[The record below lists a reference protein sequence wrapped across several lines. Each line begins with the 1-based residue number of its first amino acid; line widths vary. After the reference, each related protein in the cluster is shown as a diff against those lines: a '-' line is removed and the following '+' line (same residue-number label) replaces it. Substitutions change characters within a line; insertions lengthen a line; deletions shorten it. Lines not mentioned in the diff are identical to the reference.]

1 MLAAGLFIIT
11 VIAVASIVVR
21 LVVPESVTLI
31 SDVDDTFVLVMNGP
45 VENLGAEVVWTGDLH
60 VCRLFWKTGCSQLR
74 MSCSVMFVPLPSTVT
89 SIK

>member
-60 VCRLFWKTGCSQLR
+60 VCRLFWKTG
-74 MSCSVMFVPLPSTVT
+74 
-89 SIK
+89 